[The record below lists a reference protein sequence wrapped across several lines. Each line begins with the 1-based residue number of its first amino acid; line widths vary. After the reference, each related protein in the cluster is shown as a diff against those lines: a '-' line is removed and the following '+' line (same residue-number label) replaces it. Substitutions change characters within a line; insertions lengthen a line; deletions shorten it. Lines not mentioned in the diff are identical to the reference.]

1 MAKILILEKD
11 QSLSDNMQEI
21 LELEGHELKEID
33 SVNDLKDGFCAFK
46 PDLFIL
52 SAFLERYASGPELVN
67 LLRKYHQIPVMFV
80 SDVYSQVRFE
90 AEIEAISNTII
101 LKKPFKAKT
110 LVQKVKEA
118 LVLAGKSV

>member
-1 MAKILILEKD
+1 MSKILILEKD
-11 QSLSDNMQEI
+11 QCLSDNIQEI
-21 LELEGHELKEID
+21 LQLEGYELMEIED
-33 SVNDLKDGFCAFK
+33 ERHLKSAMVAFK
-46 PDLFIL
+46 PDLFII